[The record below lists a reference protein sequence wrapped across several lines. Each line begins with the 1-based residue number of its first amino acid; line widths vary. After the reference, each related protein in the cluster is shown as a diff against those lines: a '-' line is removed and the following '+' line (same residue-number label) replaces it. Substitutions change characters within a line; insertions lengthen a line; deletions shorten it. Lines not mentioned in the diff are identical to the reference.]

1 MQLNLTGLASGF
13 DWMSV
18 VNQLTELERTPQT
31 RMRSEQTTLRNVNSA
46 YAALQTQLEAL
57 QAKLD
62 VLQAPGFFDTR
73 AATVSDPDAAA
84 ATAGT
89 GAPVGEFAF
98 SVTQLATAAKQQ
110 GQADVGA
117 ALNATNDVSGLVLSA
132 APFGT
137 AVTAGTFTVN
147 GQQISIDTSDTLQA
161 VFDRISTATGG
172 AVTASY
178 DSATDKIT
186 FSSAGE
192 IVLGSAT
199 DTSNFLVAAKLHN
212 NGTGTVTSRSAL
224 GVVQRSVALSSAN
237 FATPVTDGG
246 SVAGEFKINGVSI
259 TFDAAT
265 DTVADV
271 LARINNSS
279 AGVVASYD
287 AENDRFLLT
296 NKVTGDLGIA
306 LEDVTGNFLAA
317 TGLSGGTLQR
327 GQNLLYSINGGP
339 TLVSQSNRITEESSG
354 ITDLSVD
361 VSTNL
366 ATTPSP
372 GQPLT
377 FTVTVSN
384 DTAAIKKAITEFVD
398 QYNKTQSLIDTQTAS
413 STDADGKVTLGV
425 LAGDGYAEEA
435 ASRLRAIL
443 NGQVSGLSGTIWR
456 LEQLGYTA
464 NGYDN
469 NLALTDSEA
478 LDDALAN
485 NLSGV
490 ADLFTH
496 EDTGLLAQLQSYLE
510 GVIGDEGSLV
520 TRQETVTEQV
530 ADLDEQIAAQE
541 RYVQSQREQMI
552 QRFVVMER
560 TQAQLNQQLQ
570 FLSQRLAGVGGA

>member
-13 DWMSV
+13 DWMSLV
-18 VNQLTELERTPQT
+18 DQLTELERTPQT
-31 RMRSEQTTLRNVNSA
+31 RMRSEQTTLRSVNDA

-57 QAKLD
+57 QAKLE

-73 AATVSDPDAAA
+73 AATVSDPDAAT

-110 GQADVGA
+110 GQANVGA

-132 APFGT
+132 AAFGT

-147 GQQISIDTSDTLQA
+147 GQQITIDTSDTLQS
-161 VFDRISTATGG
+161 VFDQISTATGG

-186 FSSAGE
+186 LSSAGE

-224 GVVQRSVALSSAN
+224 GVIQRSVALASAN
-237 FATPVTDGG
+237 FATPVSDGG
-246 SVAGEFKINGVSI
+246 SGAGEFKINGVSI
-259 TFDAAT
+259 SFNATT

-271 LARINNSS
+271 LARINNSG
-279 AGVVASYD
+279 AGVIASYD
-287 AENDRFLLT
+287 AENDQFLLT

-306 LEDVTGNFLAA
+306 LEDVTGNFLVA

-372 GQPLT
+372 SNPLT

-384 DTAAIKKAITEFVD
+384 DTAAIKTAITEFVEE
-398 QYNKTQSLIDTQTAS
+398 YNKTQALIDTQTAS

-425 LAGDGYAEEA
+425 LAGDRYAEDA
-435 ASRLRAIL
+435 AARLRAIL
-443 NGQVSGLSGTIWR
+443 NGQVSGLSGTIQR

-485 NLSGV
+485 HLSSV

-496 EDTGLLAQLQSYLE
+496 EETGLLPQLQSYLE
-510 GVIGDEGSLV
+510 GVIGEDGSLV
-520 TRQETVTEQV
+520 TRQANVTEQV
-530 ADLDEQIAAQE
+530 ADIDEQIAAQE
-541 RYVQSQREQMI
+541 RYVQSQREQLI
-552 QRFVVMER
+552 SRFVIMER

-570 FLSQRLAGVGGA
+570 FLNQRLGGIASA

>member
-13 DWMSV
+13 DWMSLV
-18 VNQLTELERTPQT
+18 DQLTELERTPQT
-31 RMRSEQTTLRNVNSA
+31 RMRSEQTTLRSVNSA
-46 YAALQTQLEAL
+46 YAALQAQLETL
-57 QAKLD
+57 RAKLE

-73 AATVSDPDAAA
+73 AAAVSDPDAAT

-98 SVTQLATAAKQQ
+98 SVTQLATASKQL
-110 GQADVGA
+110 GQANVGA
-117 ALNATNDVSGLVLSA
+117 ALNPTNDVSGLVLSA
-132 APFGT
+132 AAFGT

-147 GQQISIDTSDTLQA
+147 GQQITVDTADTLQA

-186 FSSAGE
+186 LSSAGE

-212 NGTGTVTSRSAL
+212 NGTGTVSSRSAL
-224 GVVQRSVALSSAN
+224 GVIQRSAALSSAN
-237 FATPVTDGG
+237 FATPITDGG
-246 SVAGEFKINGVSI
+246 SGAGEFKINGVSI
-259 TFDAAT
+259 SFDAAT
-265 DTVADV
+265 DTVGDV

-279 AGVVASYD
+279 AGVIASYD
-287 AENDRFLLT
+287 AENDRFLLS

-317 TGLSGGTLQR
+317 TGLLGGTLQR

-339 TLVSQSNRITEESSG
+339 TLVSQSNRITEETSG
-354 ITDLSVD
+354 ITDLSVE

-366 ATTPSP
+366 ATAPTPS
-372 GQPLT
+372 QPLT

-384 DTAAIKKAITEFVD
+384 DTAAIKQAITAFVD
-398 QYNKTQSLIDTQTAS
+398 EYNKTQSLIDTQTAS
-413 STDADGKVTLGV
+413 STDANGKVTLGV
-425 LAGDGYAEEA
+425 LAGDRYAEDA
-435 ASRLRAIL
+435 AARLRAIF
-443 NGQVSGLSGTIWR
+443 NGDISGLSGTIRR

-478 LDDALAN
+478 LDNALAN
-485 NLSGV
+485 NLSSV
-490 ADLFTH
+490 AELFTH
-496 EDTGLLAQLQSYLE
+496 EDTGLLAQLQRYLD
-510 GVIGDEGSLV
+510 GVIGEDGSLV
-520 TRQETVTEQV
+520 TRQANVTEQV
-530 ADLDEQIAAQE
+530 ADIDEQIAAQE
-541 RYVQSQREQMI
+541 RYVQAQREQLI
-552 QRFVVMER
+552 SRFVIMER

-570 FLSQRLAGVGGA
+570 FLNQRLGGLRTA

>member
-13 DWMSV
+13 DWMSLV
-18 VNQLTELERTPQT
+18 DQLTELERTPQT
-31 RMRSEQTTLRNVNSA
+31 RMRSEQTTLRSVNSA

-57 QAKLD
+57 RAKLE

-73 AATVSDPDAAA
+73 AAAVSDPDAAT

-98 SVTQLATAAKQQ
+98 SVTQLATASKQL
-110 GQADVGA
+110 GQANVGA
-117 ALNATNDVSGLVLSA
+117 ALNPTNDVSGLVLSA
-132 APFGT
+132 AAFGT

-147 GQQISIDTSDTLQA
+147 GQQITVDTADTLQA
-161 VFDRISTATGG
+161 VFDRISMATGG

-186 FSSAGE
+186 LSSAGE

-212 NGTGTVTSRSAL
+212 NGTGTVSSRSAL
-224 GVVQRSVALSSAN
+224 GVIQRSAALSSAN
-237 FATPVTDGG
+237 FATPITDGG
-246 SVAGEFKINGVSI
+246 SGAGEFKINGVSI
-259 TFDAAT
+259 SFDAAT
-265 DTVADV
+265 DTVGDV

-279 AGVVASYD
+279 AGVIASYD
-287 AENDRFLLT
+287 AENDRFLLS

-317 TGLSGGTLQR
+317 TGLLGGTLQR

-339 TLVSQSNRITEESSG
+339 TLVSQSNRITEETSG
-354 ITDLSVD
+354 ITDLSVE

-366 ATTPSP
+366 ATAPTPS
-372 GQPLT
+372 QPLT

-384 DTAAIKKAITEFVD
+384 DTAAIKQAITAFVD
-398 QYNKTQSLIDTQTAS
+398 EYNKTQSLIDTQTAS
-413 STDADGKVTLGV
+413 STDANGKVTLGV
-425 LAGDGYAEEA
+425 LAGDRYAEDA
-435 ASRLRAIL
+435 AARLRAIF
-443 NGQVSGLSGTIWR
+443 NGDISGLSGTIRR

-478 LDDALAN
+478 LNNALAN
-485 NLSGV
+485 NLSSV
-490 ADLFTH
+490 AELFTH
-496 EDTGLLAQLQSYLE
+496 EDTGLLAQLQRYLD
-510 GVIGDEGSLV
+510 GVIGEDGSLV
-520 TRQETVTEQV
+520 TRQANVTEQV
-530 ADLDEQIAAQE
+530 ADIDEQIAAQE
-541 RYVQSQREQMI
+541 RYVQAQREQLI
-552 QRFVVMER
+552 SRFVIMER

-570 FLSQRLAGVGGA
+570 FLNQRLGGLRTA